1 MSVSTLPRPI
11 ATYFAADRANDLD
24 ALSQV
29 FADDALVHDEAH
41 DYRGIAA
48 IRAWKHESQET
59 YQYTVEVLDATV
71 AAPSTVVRARLTGN
85 FPGSPAELTYTF
97 TLAND
102 KITTLEID

>member
-1 MSVSTLPRPI
+1 MSVSTLPQPI

-29 FADDALVHDEAH
+29 FADDALVHDESH

-48 IRAWKHESQET
+48 IRAWKQASQEK
-59 YQYTVEVLDATV
+59 YQYSAEILDATV
-71 AAPSTVVRARLTGN
+71 TEQSTVVRARLTGN

-97 TLAND
+97 TLVDN
-102 KITTLEID
+102 KIAILEID